1 MQLADDVNSRLV
13 LLARHRVH
21 LAVSGLTVR
30 LPVAD
35 NWIDEDA
42 SGHVQGRF
50 VKQLAYFSIGTVIEK
65 HRANV
70 LTSRE
75 RLYLCS
81 CGKSGWHP
89 GTTH

>member
-42 SGHVQGRF
+42 
-50 VKQLAYFSIGTVIEK
+50 
-65 HRANV
+65 
-70 LTSRE
+70 
-75 RLYLCS
+75 
-81 CGKSGWHP
+81 
-89 GTTH
+89 